1 MRDIGIVFVMRK
13 EKLHGLITNII
24 ENFGSKFSLNDLL
37 LSKSLSL
44 NTKKEINRI
53 FGSDYQSVS
62 SQDFCIENRDGI
74 RTNIKADYIHKHTME
89 ILDSLQIHQ
98 TYPAGAGIFPDDPK
112 LTQTLINK
120 LNDIFQRESDYPD
133 LRSGL
138 ETDREEIGFIS
149 KNLCLKIGKT
159 AKVDYHFIK
168 AFMGLYHNYD
178 EIILERCVEEM
189 EGV

>member
-98 TYPAGAGIFPDDPK
+98 TYPAGA
-112 LTQTLINK
+112 
-120 LNDIFQRESDYPD
+120 
-133 LRSGL
+133 
-138 ETDREEIGFIS
+138 
-149 KNLCLKIGKT
+149 
-159 AKVDYHFIK
+159 
-168 AFMGLYHNYD
+168 
-178 EIILERCVEEM
+178 
-189 EGV
+189 